1 MKSKCCRLTPRSGIV
16 HTVEGAL
23 ALEGGCVDLVFVSG
37 PYQQDNIEQGLISD
51 GSISLPVKKQDGHL
65 PFQLNMSI

>member
-1 MKSKCCRLTPRSGIV
+1 MKSKRSRLTPRSGTA
-16 HTVEGAL
+16 HRAEGAL
-23 ALEGGCVDLVFVSG
+23 AGRKAELTLSFVSD